1 MLLEDCW
8 SKKSLASIRSSS
20 VNKGSLLQLSVTD
33 QWVTSKPSHAIPLF
47 VDCNNK
53 QVKCVPSNFV
63 SYLFAI
69 EDLSSRY
76 NLFTQKLNL
85 LHKNILLAVNQE
97 VEVRLKQETVP
108 ATGVIRYKGT
118 LKEQRGIYFGIEILV
133 STEFNKV
140 ETMCKYIRTYV
151 PL

>member
-20 VNKGSLLQLSVTD
+20 VNKGSLLQWTVTN
-33 QWVTSKPSHAIPLF
+33 QWIVSKSNHAIPLF
-47 VDCNNK
+47 VDCNNE
-53 QVKCVPSNFV
+53 QVKCVPSTFV
-63 SYLFAI
+63 SYLFAV

-85 LHKNILLAVNQE
+85 LHKNILLSINHE
-97 VEVRLKQETVP
+97 VEVRLEQEAVP

-118 LKEQRGIYFGIEILV
+118 LKEQLGTYFGIEILV
-133 STEFNKV
+133 STNQV
-140 ETMCKYIRTYV
+140 ETTNLMMKS
-151 PL
+151 

>member
-33 QWVTSKPSHAIPLF
+33 QWVVSKPGHAIPLF
-47 VDCNNK
+47 VDCNK
-53 QVKCVPSNFV
+53 EQTKCIPSTFV

-76 NLFTQKLNL
+76 NLFIQKSNV
-85 LHKNILLAVNQE
+85 LHKNILLSINQE
-97 VEVRLKQETVP
+97 VEVRLEQETLP

-118 LKEQRGIYFGIEILV
+118 LKEQHGTYFGIEILV
-133 STEFNKV
+133 STEFNCV
-140 ETMCKYIRTYV
+140 G
-151 PL
+151 